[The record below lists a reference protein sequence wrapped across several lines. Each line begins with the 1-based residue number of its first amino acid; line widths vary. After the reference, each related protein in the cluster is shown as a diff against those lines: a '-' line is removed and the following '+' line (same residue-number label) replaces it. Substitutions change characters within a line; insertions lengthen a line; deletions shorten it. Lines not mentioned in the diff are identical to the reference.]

1 MSTPRISRAVPLEQL
16 RAPETDVREHRDQD
30 SIRSLAASMG
40 DPSVGQLQ
48 DVLVHPVAPDEL
60 EGEIDS
66 EQLHELHRDGHD
78 MRIVDGETRRLAAEH
93 LGWHSLDCTIVP
105 EPPESRVIAQ
115 LDANTERISMT
126 GFETC
131 RALHEHY
138 QETGCTLADMQDK
151 TGYSPGHLSE
161 VFSLFEAPEC
171 IQQAWQ
177 HPDHPVSTTDARN
190 LRRLLT
196 ENQIERYA
204 AAGGLDEE
212 EAYDRALQDV
222 RLMIDVQEQHELTA
236 TEFRKRCQRCMQES
250 LQELSDSRTQQEKQA
265 DGQQQAAEQRARS
278 GKPTQPPQEYC
289 RVCGDESDRKIALN
303 VCRSDY
309 GMLSD
314 MKAQGETLL
323 EQRESP
329 EPAPSSPRS
338 DSGSED
344 QAVAAISDALDLPE
358 EQAHAALSAIAE
370 QAHEQ

>member
-16 RAPETDVREHRDQD
+16 RAPETDVREHRDED

-48 DVLVHPVAPDEL
+48 DVLVHPVGYGELDED
-60 EGEIDS
+60 IDS
-66 EQLHELHRDGHD
+66 ERLHELHRDGRD

-93 LGWHSLDCTIVP
+93 LGWHSLDATIVP
-105 EPPESRVIAQ
+105 EPPENTVIAQ
-115 LDANTERISMT
+115 LDANTERLSMS

-131 RALHEHY
+131 RALYEHY
-138 QETGCTLADMQDK
+138 QETESTLSDMQEK

-161 VFSLFEAPEC
+161 VFSLFESPEC

-196 ENQIERYA
+196 ENQVERYA
-204 AAGGLDEE
+204 AAGGLDEDA
-212 EAYDRALQDV
+212 AYERALEDV
-222 RLMIDVQEQHELTA
+222 RLMIDVQGEHELTA
-236 TEFRKRCQRCMQES
+236 TEFRKRCKRCMKES
-250 LQELSDSRTQQEKQA
+250 LQELSNDRTQAEKQA
-265 DGQQQAAEQRARS
+265 DGHQQAAEQRARS
-278 GKPTQPPQEYC
+278 GKPTETPDRYC
-289 RVCGDESDRKIALN
+289 RVCGDPADRKIALN
-303 VCRSDY
+303 VCREDY

-329 EPAPSSPRS
+329 EPAPSPPDS
-338 DSGSED
+338 DSTSED
-344 QAVAAISDALDLPE
+344 DAVHAISEALGLPE
-358 EQAHAALSAIAE
+358 EQAHAALSAIAQ
-370 QAHEQ
+370 QADE